1 MDFKKKIKIRI
12 GLAVSYIVLGIA
24 MIVVFNL
31 VDTGVEFLSSM
42 GFAVAVI
49 GIARLR
55 QYSKL
60 IKNDALMKKQEV
72 RENDERNVAIS
83 EKARAITLTIYVLVA
98 CLAVI
103 VLQVLKLGLISTI
116 VSGSV
121 CLILVIYWIT
131 YLILRKKS

>member
-31 VDTGVEFLSSM
+31 VETGVEFLSSM

-55 QYSKL
+55 QYVRL

-72 RENDERNVAIS
+72 RESDERNIAIS

-103 VLQVLKLGLISTI
+103 VLRILKMGLISTI

>member
-55 QYSKL
+55 QYSRL
-60 IKNDALMKKQEV
+60 IKDDALMKKQEV
-72 RENDERNVAIS
+72 RENDERNVGIS